1 MWTRRHFV
9 AALTTG
15 ALAPVASGS
24 VGPWA
29 AMPPKPATRRDELA
43 AFKAFAETTHPRGPA
58 AATDP
63 DWRMRWEQLAAEAD
77 RLSDGAYFHRLR
89 RALGWFRDG
98 HTTVLPFEFVGGV
111 PAQLASGPF
120 RLNLPLRLRV
130 FHDGAWVVA
139 AGDDAS
145 TLLGRRVTA
154 IGRMSVAELI
164 RALASE
170 WPGNDAWA
178 QRWSAGAL
186 MSPAFLQALGAI
198 DTPEQP
204 IPFAAEVADRV
215 PQSTVVRPRDDDS
228 RRCRRSSATGPRVR
242 TGPKRRVV
250 ATTSACWTKASVT

>member
-29 AMPPKPATRRDELA
+29 ALPPKPATRRDELA
-43 AFKAFAETTHPRGPA
+43 AFKAFAEATHPRGPA

-63 DWRMRWEQLAAEAD
+63 DWRTRWEQLAAEAD

-111 PAQLASGPF
+111 PAQLAGGPF
-120 RLNLPLRLRV
+120 RLNLPLQLRV

-154 IGRMSVAELI
+154 IGRCPL
-164 RALASE
+164 L
-170 WPGNDAWA
+170 N
-178 QRWSAGAL
+178 
-186 MSPAFLQALGAI
+186 
-198 DTPEQP
+198 
-204 IPFAAEVADRV
+204 
-215 PQSTVVRPRDDDS
+215 
-228 RRCRRSSATGPRVR
+228 
-242 TGPKRRVV
+242 
-250 ATTSACWTKASVT
+250 